1 LALVA
6 GCGTVPELTPIARP
20 EVTVVAV
27 AGARFE
33 PVAKVDNLKRDPLA
47 SAAEGAVVGGVSGAA
62 LAGLSAAAVTV
73 ATANPYGAALI
84 LMSVAVG
91 AVGEGAHGGVFG
103 ASAAEQG
110 RRMHD
115 AASTAA
121 TSEQLLTLQTAFAE
135 EAAASLGRKAGR
147 PVPVADIA
155 PSSPEAIADYRSPTR
170 VTEWS
175 GAYNVYNVQVDPS
188 RWRRG
193 EYQAPMMRQDRF
205 FHPLPG
211 MQPDWFYYPMRAP
224 TAHGADDCG
233 N

>member
-147 PVPVADIA
+147 PVPVAGIA
-155 PSSPEAIADYRSPTR
+155 PSSPDAVADYRSLSAYAGAAVLEVALLDLEVLRQLDRKLLPTL
-170 VTEWS
+170 TETFTPVITVR
-175 GAYNVYNVQVDPS
+175 GRLVRACRRRHVRPS
-188 RWRRG
+188 HIRG
-193 EYQAPMMRQDRF
+193 R
-205 FHPLPG
+205 
-211 MQPDWFYYPMRAP
+211 
-224 TAHGADDCG
+224 
-233 N
+233 

>member
-1 LALVA
+1 MRHEESP
-6 GCGTVPELTPIARP
+6 GSCFGTGRRLRHG
-20 EVTVVAV
+20 
-27 AGARFE
+27 AGAYADCAPGGYRRRAAWFAHAADATYDLRIFE
-33 PVAKVDNLKRDPLA
+33 AVERELFFVPAREIYRREALPRA
-47 SAAEGAVVGGVSGAA
+47 SHRLEQALEPCGRYFWTVRAVFR
-62 LAGLSAAAVTV
+62 LAGA
-73 ATANPYGAALI
+73 
-84 LMSVAVG
+84 
-91 AVGEGAHGGVFG
+91 
-103 ASAAEQG
+103 
-110 RRMHD
+110 
-115 AASTAA
+115 
-121 TSEQLLTLQTAFAE
+121 
-135 EAAASLGRKAGR
+135 
-147 PVPVADIA
+147 
-155 PSSPEAIADYRSPTR
+155 TR